1 MSIRQSNIHSFV
13 NELINS
19 LINSE
24 MNVSKAKRLKLNILY
39 PWYSLNYT

>member
-19 LINSE
+19 FINSQ
-24 MNVSKAKRLKLNILY
+24 MNVSKAEHLKLNKLY